1 MRSFLWSLPNHQLS
15 GILSRRFATLL
26 PLGVLFC
33 LAFCLIFIHLS
44 IYLRSSL
51 SPLGFK
57 KTEKQ
62 CLQQN
67 RSGSE
72 DKFWAPDRPAQS
84 GHLFFFLL
92 LGLKK
97 PDRYQIAF
105 EGALCLYRFNI
116 VAIERRLGFGT
127 IWEREFIRRKYNLAR
142 VI

>member
-1 MRSFLWSLPNHQLS
+1 METVLEQHVSAL
-15 GILSRRFATLL
+15 ILRNELKHCWATSVINQSKR
-26 PLGVLFC
+26 PLFKTQGR
-33 LAFCLIFIHLS
+33 AHS
-44 IYLRSSL
+44 LRSSL